1 MELNLRDSHFR
12 DFPNPIWVFDVQ
24 SRRILD
30 VNPAAVEKYGY
41 SAAEFLNLRLDDLC
55 IPESLN
61 HVLGANNRSNLR
73 CEHQTKSGEL
83 LHVEAYTFPVEGSN
97 GTKVMAMVFDVT
109 QRVKMEIERE
119 EMLDRYRIVTEA
131 ANDLLWDW
139 DLRTNR
145 IVFNEALVTLYGYDR
160 KFLESDIYWW
170 ADLIHPNDRASS
182 SWSIQEAVLAK
193 QRYWSAEYRFRKADG
208 SYVPVLDRGFLQT
221 DSKEQPLR
229 MIGSLVDLS
238 ARKAVEDER
247 KQLFRLSNDSLLMLD
262 PSGTIT
268 QRNAT
273 FCSLTG
279 IDYASPERHNFRDF
293 LESSARQEFEQS
305 VQFALSDGA
314 TGEFTTQLRTESTDP
329 RTVQWTLISNEAR
342 NRIFLTGRDVTESIR
357 QRKELENALVRS
369 QELAIAAQ
377 AANQAQSEFLQNMS
391 HELRTPMNGLL
402 GTAQLLEASATT
414 DRQRHFASIL
424 IHSGESLLQIL
435 NDILDFSK
443 IESGEISV
451 AHTPFSLTEVI
462 RSVGDLFS
470 LPAMQKGLAFELRIP
485 TNDPV
490 RVTGDPFR
498 MRQIVSNLVGNA
510 IKFTELG
517 EISVSL
523 DVRSI
528 DHSHV
533 EAIIKVRDTGVG
545 IEPVMQD
552 RIFERFV
559 QVDSSPTRKHGGT
572 GLGLAISKTF
582 VELMGGR
589 ISVISR
595 PKFGSEFSVQVP
607 FARDESTTL
616 GGQAWPDQA
625 FVAQS
630 GAKVLIAEDVDVNAI
645 ILSNWLEDRGFECD
659 VAATGHDTLHKLQTT
674 QYDGLFLDLHMPD
687 LTGYEVIEILRD
699 LERCG
704 DEHLPIIAVTASV
717 SIEERQKCLD
727 SSFDDYIP
735 KPVMVD
741 DLDRV
746 LHRLFESKV

>member
-1 MELNLRDSHFR
+1 MTVTDFSITGMELNLRDSHFR

-582 VELMGGR
+582 VELMGGAHFR
-589 ISVISR
+589 Y
-595 PKFGSEFSVQVP
+595 
-607 FARDESTTL
+607 
-616 GGQAWPDQA
+616 
-625 FVAQS
+625 QS
-630 GAKVLIAEDVDVNAI
+630 AEI
-645 ILSNWLEDRGFECD
+645 W
-659 VAATGHDTLHKLQTT
+659 K
-674 QYDGLFLDLHMPD
+674 
-687 LTGYEVIEILRD
+687 
-699 LERCG
+699 
-704 DEHLPIIAVTASV
+704 
-717 SIEERQKCLD
+717 
-727 SSFDDYIP
+727 
-735 KPVMVD
+735 
-741 DLDRV
+741 
-746 LHRLFESKV
+746 